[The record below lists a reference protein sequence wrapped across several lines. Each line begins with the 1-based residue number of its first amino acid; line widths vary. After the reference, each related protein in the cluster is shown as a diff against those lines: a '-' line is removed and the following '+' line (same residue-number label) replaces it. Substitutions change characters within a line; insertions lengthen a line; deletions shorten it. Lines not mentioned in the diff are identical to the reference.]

1 MLKITI
7 KIKMELEKME
17 NMRYKEL
24 QKLAKKVGVK
34 ANLPKAELIQA
45 LLENNSESEKEIE
58 NVGVEEA
65 LVPLEDSKLD
75 ATFELVDESE
85 QNALNETFEKEAEVL
100 NQTFEKEESLSK
112 DVKESPIETVD
123 QDITLETLDGQDT
136 TLETLDDSKNNSRFV
151 EFMEKDEEEIDFK
164 TRRTTRSLEK
174 APVTPSPIVKKTV
187 ARKSVGGTK
196 MTPRDYLTVKNKTP
210 LRKTVK
216 TPGSIQKKTESQIPR
231 FVKFAQKSKSG
242 KIPDFAKMHENNFK
256 KMESLDTYIEK
267 KNKLTDTITKQL
279 DKAKAL
285 SMEHNSLVKQL
296 KSKTPR
302 NTDTTDSKFVPAV
315 TSTAKM
321 NLNFGSSTEN
331 QNKQAFKFGSS
342 STTKTAE
349 PFKFSAKPVPAAPRV
364 VPKQR
369 QDLKSSTM
377 PKHKTQNVIK
387 PARKSLVNPAP
398 SKPLLNITNNAN
410 KSINSTNKSMT
421 GTPSKKFDL
430 AASLAKPLNYKPHT
444 GKLKTWEKKKKDM
457 ASKLGSSTQG
467 ETKKRQMTV
476 IKGVRL
482 NKRAELLMMRRKM
495 SS

>member
-1 MLKITI
+1 
-7 KIKMELEKME
+7 MELEKME
-17 NMRYKEL
+17 NMKYKEL

-58 NVGVEEA
+58 NVEVDDG

-85 QNALNETFEKEAEVL
+85 QNALNETFEKDAEVL
-100 NQTFEKEESLSK
+100 NQTFEKEETLSK
-112 DVKESPIETVD
+112 DDDKGSPIETLDD
-123 QDITLETLDGQDT
+123 QDITLETLDGQDI

-151 EFMEKDEEEIDFK
+151 EFMEKDEDEIDFK
-164 TRRTTRSLEK
+164 TRRRTRSLEK

-196 MTPRDYLTVKNKTP
+196 LTPRDYLSVKNKTP

-242 KIPDFAKMHENNFK
+242 KIPDFAKMHEKNFK

-267 KNKLTDTITKQL
+267 KKKLTDTITKQL

-296 KSKTPR
+296 KSKTPKP
-302 NTDTTDSKFVPAV
+302 TDTTDSKFVPAV

-331 QNKQAFKFGSS
+331 QNKQAFKFGST
-342 STTKTAE
+342 STTKPAE
-349 PFKFSAKPVPAAPRV
+349 PFKFSAKPLAAAPRV

-387 PARKSLVNPAP
+387 PARKSLVNPTP

-410 KSINSTNKSMT
+410 KSINSTNRSMT

-457 ASKLGSSTQG
+457 SSKLGSSTQE
-467 ETKKRQMTV
+467 ETKQRQMTV

>member
-1 MLKITI
+1 
-7 KIKMELEKME
+7 MELEKME
-17 NMRYKEL
+17 NMKYKEL

-45 LLENNSESEKEIE
+45 LVENNSESEKEIE
-58 NVGVEEA
+58 NVGGEEA

-100 NQTFEKEESLSK
+100 NHTFEKEESLSK
-112 DVKESPIETVD
+112 DVKETPIETVD
-123 QDITLETLDGQDT
+123 DQDTTLETLDGQDI

-164 TRRTTRSLEK
+164 TRRRTRSLEK

-187 ARKSVGGTK
+187 ALARKSVGGTK
-196 MTPRDYLTVKNKTP
+196 MTSRDYLSVKNKTP

-242 KIPDFAKMHENNFK
+242 KIPDFAKMHEKNFK

-267 KNKLTDTITKQL
+267 KKKLTDTITKQL

-302 NTDTTDSKFVPAV
+302 HTDTTDPKFVPAV

-321 NLNFGSSTEN
+321 NLNFGSSAEN

-342 STTKTAE
+342 STSTTKTAE
-349 PFKFSAKPVPAAPRV
+349 PFKFSAKPVAAAPRV

-369 QDLKSSTM
+369 QDLKSSTV

-387 PARKSLVNPAP
+387 PSRKSLINPTP
-398 SKPLLNITNNAN
+398 NKPLLNITNNAN
-410 KSINSTNKSMT
+410 KSINSTNRSMT

-457 ASKLGSSTQG
+457 ASKLGSSTQE
-467 ETKKRQMTV
+467 ETKQRQMTV